1 MVQPYTK
8 PEYSKYVEKKSPN
21 SPLVKNI
28 TWAFI
33 VGGIICMIGQWITN
47 FFLARGLPKDT
58 VSAITSI
65 LLILGSIILTSLG
78 WYDQIGKRAGAGSV
92 VPITGF
98 ANSIASPAIE
108 FKTEGLIMGLGAKM
122 FTVAGPVLVFGIS
135 SSIIVGLVYMVV
147 NGNF

>member
-1 MVQPYTK
+1 MKQPYTK
-8 PEYSKYVEKKSPN
+8 AEYSNYVNKKSPN
-21 SPLVKNI
+21 SPLGKNI

-33 VGGIICMIGQWITN
+33 VGGSICMIGQFITN
-47 FFLARGLPKDT
+47 FFLDRGLPRDT

-65 LLILGSIILTSLG
+65 LLILFAIILTALG
-78 WYDQIGKRAGAGSV
+78 LYDDIGKRAGAGSV

-122 FTVAGPVLVFGIS
+122 FTVAGPVLVYGIS
-135 SSIIVGLVYMVV
+135 SSIIVGFLY
-147 NGNF
+147 FIFSL

>member
-1 MVQPYTK
+1 MKQPYTK
-8 PEYSKYVEKKSPN
+8 SEYSKYVDKKSPN
-21 SPLVKNI
+21 SPLAKNI

-47 FFLARGLPKDT
+47 FFGGLGLPKDT

-65 LLILGSIILTSLG
+65 LLILGAIILTALG
-78 WYDQIGKRAGAGSV
+78 WYDLIGKRAGAGSV

-108 FKTEGLIMGLGAKM
+108 FKTEGFIMGLGAKM
-122 FTVAGPVLVFGIS
+122 FTVAGPVLVYGIS
-135 SSIIVGLVYMVV
+135 SSIIVGFLY
-147 NGNF
+147 FIFSL

>member
-1 MVQPYTK
+1 MQQPYTK
-8 PEYSKYVEKKSPN
+8 AEYSKYVNKKSPN
-21 SPLVKNI
+21 SPLAKNI

-33 VGGIICMIGQWITN
+33 VGGIICMIGQFITN
-47 FFLARGLPKDT
+47 FFTDRGLPKDT

-65 LLILGSIILTSLG
+65 LLILFAIILTALG
-78 WYDQIGKRAGAGSV
+78 LYDNIGKRAGAGSV

-122 FTVAGPVLVFGIS
+122 FTVAGPVLVYGIS
-135 SSIIVGLVYMVV
+135 ASIIVGFLY
-147 NGNF
+147 FIFSL